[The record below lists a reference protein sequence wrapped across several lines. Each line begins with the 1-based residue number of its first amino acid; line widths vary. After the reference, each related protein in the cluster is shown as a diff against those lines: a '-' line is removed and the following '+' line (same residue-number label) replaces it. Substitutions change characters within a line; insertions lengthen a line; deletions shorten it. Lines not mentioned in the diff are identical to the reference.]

1 MVSAR
6 VVRYSRGMD
15 TMTLAMPT
23 SLLMAAP
30 KAAPDP
36 HAGAWQAVVARDAA
50 ADGRVFY
57 GVRSTGVF
65 CKPSCPSRR
74 PKREQVEFFAS
85 AEAAERAGF
94 RACRRCHPNQ
104 LDREDAQLAAVA
116 RVCAYI
122 RQNLDASL
130 TLDELAR
137 PAGLSPFHLQR
148 LFKRVAGVTPKQYIA
163 AARLGAFKQEL
174 RLNSR
179 NVTDATYHAGYSS
192 GSRVYEMAAAELGM
206 TPAAYR
212 KGAPEEQIEY
222 GITTC
227 SLGQVLVA
235 RTERGI
241 CAVRLGDSAAT
252 LERELRAEFPGAIL
266 RRDDS
271 AEWLPGVVA
280 DVQGEASDDA
290 RLPLDVRVTAFQ
302 RRVYQALLRIPRGET
317 RSYHEIAESLGMPS
331 ASRAVARACATNPI
345 AILVPCHRV
354 VRGDGALAGY
364 RWGVER
370 KRKLLAREQS
380 MRQS

>member
-1 MVSAR
+1 
-6 VVRYSRGMD
+6 MD
-15 TMTLAMPT
+15 TLTVAMPP
-23 SLLMAAP
+23 SFDMAAP

-36 HAGAWQAVVARDAA
+36 QAAAWHAVLARDAA

-57 GVRSTGVF
+57 GVRSTGIY

-74 PKREQVEFFAS
+74 PRREQVEFFSA
-85 AEAAERAGF
+85 AEAAEGAGF

-104 LDREDAQLAAVA
+104 PQRQNAQVAAVA
-116 RVCAYI
+116 RVCEYI
-122 RQNLDASL
+122 RENLDASL

-137 PAGLSPFHLQR
+137 PVGLSPFHLQR
-148 LFKRVAGVTPKQYIA
+148 LFKRATGVTPKQYIA

-174 RLNSR
+174 RLNRR

-212 KGAPEEQIEY
+212 KGAPGEQIEY
-222 GITTC
+222 GIVRT
-227 SLGQVLVA
+227 SLGELLVA
-235 RTERGI
+235 RTSRGI
-241 CAVRLGDSAAT
+241 CAARLGDNAAA
-252 LERELRAEFPGAIL
+252 LERELRAEFPGATL
-266 RRDDS
+266 RREDS
-271 AEWLPGVVA
+271 AAWLPTVLA
-280 DVQGEASDDA
+280 DVEGDGPDA
-290 RLPLDVRVTAFQ
+290 DERLPLDVRVTAFQ

-317 RSYHEIAESLGMPS
+317 RSYQQVAQSLGMPT

-345 AILVPCHRV
+345 AVLVPCHRV

-370 KRKLLAREQS
+370 KRKLLARERSAQQS
-380 MRQS
+380 